1 MNNNT
6 EKLENTLKLYLR
18 NNNLKELKSLLDNIS
33 DKHSYLYLYFTGL
46 YNLQINQHHDAIE
59 NFKEAYNN
67 DNTSLLPL
75 YNISTAYIRSLK
87 YQECINYF
95 SNHKKIVNNDA
106 LLLSNIA
113 LCLHNL
119 KNNADALKYFLQSLK
134 IDPDNENI
142 CYNYAVFLYDI
153 NEIDKAVDILKKLY
167 YKNRNILI
175 GLNLS
180 KYLSQQNNKLL
191 SIEIAK
197 ELFDNNSNNT
207 DVLINYSE
215 ILRINKKYKMAVD
228 LLLNNKTQIE
238 SFDYYNELA
247 KAYYDNNDFIN
258 ASINYK
264 KCLSIDSDNKII
276 LRDLAII
283 SAKQSHFEESL
294 NYCLTALNHDPE
306 NESIHQLVIEN
317 LYKIGNFDNFIK
329 ESIKFEEKYPYN
341 QINNALRT
349 LLRYDHNINNSSLFC
364 SSPFDN
370 IKVYNFNDTDRK
382 TNLLKGLRDLAFDMN
397 IIDEPNKVATIK
409 GVHTD
414 FTVFDNQNKHSLE
427 LEQFIHSCISD
438 YKLSYTNKNDKLITD
453 WPDNYFING
462 WCVILREG
470 GYEAPHIHPNAWLS
484 GCFYIDIPQNISNNK
499 GNIEFITYG
508 YDIPHTNNNLP
519 CHSYK
524 PENGSCI
531 LFPSSLF
538 HYTVPFNGKSDRI
551 SLAFDIIPVT

>member
-508 YDIPHTNNNLP
+508 YDIPHINNNLP
-519 CHSYK
+519 CYSYK